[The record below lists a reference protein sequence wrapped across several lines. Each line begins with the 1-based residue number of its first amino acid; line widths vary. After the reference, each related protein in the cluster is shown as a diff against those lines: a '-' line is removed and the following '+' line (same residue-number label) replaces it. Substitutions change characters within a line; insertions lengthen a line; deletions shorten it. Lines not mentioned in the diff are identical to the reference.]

1 MAGTRYSE
9 ARTLVRGLRRLRGE
23 SREQFKSKVLRL
35 RRQFERFNVDV
46 SELCQWLMS
55 LRPDGKQGGDETKGF
70 WEFFLEPER
79 FLKDEEKEESDKYRR
94 IVFDVAAG
102 LDGESSKADV
112 CLSRPVV
119 DSACEV
125 GRLPLTSTAA
135 RLFERLGALDASSR
149 QVLLKAGAEWVVA
162 HYLRGYQNWECQREE
177 WEKEKTEWERE
188 HSELMESVRE
198 EFNKIFKKLNITEK
212 KPRICMWERLKARR
226 NNCQYAGERIPV
238 GRGSW
243 KSHSRLC
250 VKYKKF
256 KDDYSRNQ
264 RDGKNFKN
272 YFVENAKAYIDL
284 RRTSRGTKALAMEKL
299 VREHRNA
306 RWFPQAWQGYLKAL
320 EIKEETVLC
329 AGSGLPHCVEFG
341 ADRDC
346 DYNKHTNECKGY
358 RKLLEGRPDLQKLEG
373 LYREWRREYLSGP
386 AKPSFRYP
394 SKRNLPMPKIFGEG
408 FFQVDFDNSVLAL
421 RMEGEAEGNFE
432 RFGFA
437 AWPKD
442 YEPRPDQANITSV
455 HISFVGTRARVGFHF
470 EVQHKQSRFG
480 VSQDEIDELRS
491 RKYPR
496 RRQDQQFL
504 DEARVRLVDSFDG
517 DAERE
522 MKVLAVD
529 LGTGGGAD
537 AVFEGRSFK
546 KAGRLQV
553 VKIEKLYD
561 SIPKQDKKSKEKKS
575 EEEKKSEKEKG
586 LSRWH
591 VGRHLKDWAEGAS
604 KIAKKRGTEAEKIG
618 EHDMRRLSL
627 HVRWMIRDWVRLNAS
642 QIIEMAERNK
652 VDLIV
657 FESMR
662 GFRVPGYDKL
672 DEDKKRRLAFF
683 AHGRI
688 RRKVAEKA
696 VERGMR
702 VVTVPYLK
710 SSQFCANCAKE
721 QEDKNKWQRNKWR
734 GCFRCEQC
742 GYQVNSDEN
751 AARVLG
757 RVFWGEI
764 QLPVKLA
771 E

>member
-9 ARTLVRGLRRLRGE
+9 ARTLVRGLRRLPGE

-55 LRPDGKQGGDETKGF
+55 LRPDGKRGNDATKGF
-70 WEFFLEPER
+70 WEFFLEPEG
-79 FLKDEEKEESDKYRR
+79 FLKDRDKDESDKHRR
-94 IVFDVAAG
+94 LVFDMVAG
-102 LDGESSKADV
+102 LADEASISDIGLVSSLLESVRAVGE
-112 CLSRPVV
+112 
-119 DSACEV
+119 
-125 GRLPLTSTAA
+125 LPLTPTST

-177 WEKEKTEWERE
+177 WEKEKAKWEKE
-188 HSELMESVRE
+188 HPELTESVRE
-198 EFNKIFKKLNITEK
+198 EFNRMFKELNIRAK
-212 KPRICMWERLKARR
+212 NPRVCRWERLKARKDD
-226 NNCQYAGERIPV
+226 CEYAGERIRV
-238 GRGSW
+238 GGAW
-243 KSHSRLC
+243 KNHGGLC
-250 VKYKKF
+250 AKYKKF
-256 KDDYSRNQ
+256 SDSHG
-264 RDGKNFKN
+264 RDPAKRRDFKR
-272 YFVENAKAYIDL
+272 YFVRNAQDYVTL
-284 RRTSRGTKALAMEKL
+284 RKSSRGQKDAMDRFLKKHPE
-299 VREHRNA
+299 A

-329 AGSGLPHCVEFG
+329 AGHGLPHCVDFG

-346 DYNKHTNECKGY
+346 DYNKHTNECEGY

-394 SKRNLPMPKIFGEG
+394 SKRNLPMPKIFGED

-421 RMEGEAEGNFE
+421 RMEGEVEGNFE

-442 YEPRPDQANITSV
+442 YEPRTDQANITSV
-455 HISFVGTRARVGFHF
+455 HISFVGTRARAGFHF

-496 RRQDQQFL
+496 QRQDQQFL

-546 KAGRLQV
+546 KAERLQV

-591 VGRHLKDWAEGAS
+591 VGRHLEDWAEGAS

-657 FESMR
+657 FESLR

-688 RRKVAEKA
+688 RHKVAEKA

-710 SSQFCANCAKE
+710 SSQFCANCGRE
-721 QEDKNKWQRNKWR
+721 QKDKNKWQRNKWR

-742 GYQVNSDEN
+742 SYQVNSDEN